1 MSMKKAMV
9 AVLAMVLLSS
19 MLLAGCEGV
28 VVGSGKLETKQFN
41 FSDFSQVAISS
52 AFEFEIVQSDS
63 YRVSITADDNL
74 FEHIQVSQTGDT
86 LEIGLK
92 TVPSLGPVTLKAEIA
107 MPELRGLD
115 ISGASRGTASGF
127 SSSEDIDIAVSGASS
142 LELVEISAGNAKCD
156 ISGASHVTGDI
167 TAADVDLTISG
178 ASSVQLEGSANDMVA
193 NVDGASR
200 MKLAAFPVNNA
211 DVKLDGASTGTV
223 NLAGKLDANLD
234 GASKLEYIGEPAMGA
249 INTSGA
255 STLSQK

>member
-1 MSMKKAMV
+1 MKKVTV
-9 AVLAMVLLSS
+9 AVLMMVLLTS
-19 MLLAGCEGV
+19 MLFAGCEGV

-41 FSDFSQVAISS
+41 FSDFSQVDIGS

-63 YRVSITADDNL
+63 YGVSITADDNL
-74 FEHIQVSQTGDT
+74 FEHIQVSKAGDT
-86 LEIGLK
+86 LEIDLK
-92 TVPSLGPVTLKAEIA
+92 TITNLGQVTLKAEIA

-115 ISGASRGTASGF
+115 ISGATRGTASGF
-127 SSSEDIDIAVSGASS
+127 SSTEDVDIEVSGASS
-142 LELVEISAGNAKCD
+142 LELVEISAGDVKCD

-167 TAADVDLTISG
+167 TAADVNFTIG
-178 ASSVQLEGSANDMVA
+178 EASSIQLEGSANDMVA
-193 NVDGASR
+193 MVGGASR

-223 NLAGKLDANLD
+223 NLAGRLDANLD
-234 GASKLEYIGEPAMGA
+234 GASKLEYIGEPTMGA